1 MTAPLQQVQGT
12 ESKYGDCWQD
22 KTGVR
27 IRVSH
32 LRAVVHPGA
41 QLEVAGLVV
50 EGEVHHVDW
59 TRGPEL
65 GRRGPE
71 HVARV
76 LDYR

>member
-1 MTAPLQQVQGT
+1 MRQQNRCRGQKVNT
-12 ESKYGDCWQD
+12 EIAGERQEVKDH
-22 KTGVR
+22 
-27 IRVSH
+27 SH

>member
-1 MTAPLQQVQGT
+1 MRSENKYRDCCEDKGQDQG
-12 ESKYGDCWQD
+12 
-22 KTGVR
+22 
-27 IRVSH
+27 H